1 MRMRHICKD
10 KTDYDTSLE
19 YLKNKC
25 FKSKFPKTLTSKMI
39 EQAKSWVDRF
49 HSINNSKLK
58 KNKQKKIVWVT
69 QFPKLLRSSQMEKRL
84 QSSVMLAYKRPQT
97 VGNFVTCYKKLSFGP
112 LESKDGGIS
121 EPCGKC
127 ALCGNHGSHSS
138 MVPLMKH
145 IRTPNGVRPLTQ
157 KLNCK
162 DYGIYAACCKNCDN
176 YYVGQTMTSFSQRWT
191 KHRVL
196 WNKFHYSENNDNSA
210 LLIHYDKH
218 HKEIFTGKPDIAQC
232 FFVIFIVKPA
242 FENLNFYEAKW
253 YRILNAK
260 INNNKMI
267 LPRM

>member
-1 MRMRHICKD
+1 
-10 KTDYDTSLE
+10 
-19 YLKNKC
+19 
-25 FKSKFPKTLTSKMI
+25 
-39 EQAKSWVDRF
+39 
-49 HSINNSKLK
+49 
-58 KNKQKKIVWVT
+58 
-69 QFPKLLRSSQMEKRL
+69 
-84 QSSVMLAYKRPQT
+84 MLAYKRPQT
-97 VGNFVTCYKKLSFGP
+97 LGNFVARYKKLSFGP
-112 LESKDGGIS
+112 LEGKDGGIS
-121 EPCGKC
+121 GPCGKC
-127 ALCGNHGSHSS
+127 ALCGNHGSHNS

-145 IRTPNGVRPLTQ
+145 IRTPNGVRPLSQ

-210 LLIHYDKH
+210 LLRHYDKH

-232 FFVIFIVKPA
+232 FFVIFIIKPE

-260 INNNKMI
+260 ININKII
-267 LPRM
+267 LQ